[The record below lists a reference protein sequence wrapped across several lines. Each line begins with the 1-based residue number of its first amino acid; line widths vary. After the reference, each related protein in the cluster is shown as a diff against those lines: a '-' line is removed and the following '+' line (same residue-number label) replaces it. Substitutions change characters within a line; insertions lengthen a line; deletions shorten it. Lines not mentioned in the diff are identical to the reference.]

1 MTELSQQKCVAC
13 SGDSS
18 KLSDQEIK
26 EYQTQ
31 VPNWEITELDGEKRL
46 ERLYKFPNFMNAL
59 AFTQKVGEEAENQG
73 HHPALLTEWGKVT
86 VTWWTH
92 DIGGLHQNDF
102 VMAAK
107 TDKIAD
113 ELAK

>member
-1 MTELSQQKCVAC
+1 MADLSEQKCVPC
-13 SGDSS
+13 SGGSS
-18 KLSDQEIK
+18 KLSDEEIK
-26 EYQTQ
+26 EYQAQ
-31 VPNWEITELDGEKRL
+31 VPNWEVKEQDGEKRL
-46 ERLYKFPNFMNAL
+46 EKVYKFSNFMNGL

-92 DIGGLHQNDF
+92 DVGGLHPNDF

-107 TDKIAD
+107 TDKIAGG
-113 ELAK
+113 